1 LSKRWRKPINYDKKQ
16 SNSIES
22 DSRATGGPSMHMRG
36 LTAFFGCYLLCT
48 SAFADQAPLT
58 FDFTPSG
65 NAADRPAFEASRG
78 FGFEPGANWKFSVQV
93 PEGNYRVTFSFD
105 RSRKQGHARVLAEQR
120 RLMIEDLAVGKTP
133 IERSIIVN
141 IRTPALAALPMNATG
156 GTRVALKPREIGS
169 GTWDDKLTLE
179 IVGDA
184 SPRTVSIAT
193 VHLPTLYLAGDS
205 TVTDQAVAPGASWG
219 QMLPVHFATSIA
231 IANHAESGETLKSF
245 VTELRLDKLLSTV
258 EPGDWVMIQFGH
270 NDQKVQWPQTYAEAA
285 TTYRSWLRT
294 YIAEVRRRGATPIL
308 VTSPERRNFDA
319 AGRIVPSL
327 GEYPEAVRAV
337 AGEERVAYIDL
348 NPASVRFY
356 EKLGPEG
363 AQRAFADEGR
373 DKTHH
378 NEFGAYALAGLV
390 VEGLRAADPA
400 LTAGLAR
407 HLSDSNSPGKPTQ

>member
-1 LSKRWRKPINYDKKQ
+1 MRRLS
-16 SNSIES
+16 
-22 DSRATGGPSMHMRG
+22 
-36 LTAFFGCYLLCT
+36 AFFGCYLLCT
-48 SAFADQAPLT
+48 SAFADPAPLT
-58 FDFTPSG
+58 FDFTPGG
-65 NAADRPAFEASRG
+65 NAADHPVFESSRG
-78 FGFEPGANWKFSVQV
+78 FGFEPGAPWKFSVQV
-93 PEGNYRVTFSFD
+93 PEGNYRVTVRFD
-105 RSRKQGHARVLAEQR
+105 RSRKRVHARVLAEQR
-120 RLMIEDLAVGKTP
+120 RLMIENLVVGKAALEQTF
-133 IERSIIVN
+133 IVN
-141 IRTPALAALPMNATG
+141 VRRDVLAALPLNATG

-169 GTWDDKLTLE
+169 RTWDDKLTLE

-184 SPRTVSIAT
+184 SPRSVSIAT

-205 TVTDQAVAPGASWG
+205 TVTDQGVAPSASWG
-219 QMLPVHFATSIA
+219 QMLPAWFKNDLA

-245 VTELRLDKLLSTV
+245 VTELRLDKMLSTV

-319 AGRIVPSL
+319 AGRIVSSL
-327 GEYPEAVRAV
+327 GEYPDAVRAI
-337 AGEERVAYIDL
+337 AREERVALIDL

-363 AQRAFADEGR
+363 APRAFADEGR

-400 LTAGLAR
+400 LTAGLER
-407 HLSDSNSPGKPTQ
+407 HLSDSNSPGK